1 MMLKIRGISNAE
13 NLLMGV
19 NRFGHCPTARVEL
32 NPPGSPWRGAG
43 GGFQL
48 ERVVAERE
56 SAREGTVLTRE
67 SSSAQLGPFPRRA
80 ATREQ

>member
-1 MMLKIRGISNAE
+1 MVR
-13 NLLMGV
+13 
-19 NRFGHCPTARVEL
+19 PTARVEL
-32 NPPGSPWRGAG
+32 NPPGSPWGGAG
-43 GGFQL
+43 GGFLL

-80 ATREQ
+80 ATREQLMNDLVLFVEILHLWAFIVN